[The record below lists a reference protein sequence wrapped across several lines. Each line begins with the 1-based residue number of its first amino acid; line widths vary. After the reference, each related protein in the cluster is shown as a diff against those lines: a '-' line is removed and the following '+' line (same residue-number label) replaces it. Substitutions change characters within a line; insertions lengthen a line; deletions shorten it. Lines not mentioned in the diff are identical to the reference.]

1 MEEGRS
7 MKDSLWQTNI
17 YLVFYS
23 PYHCLTPLLC
33 PLGLGCVCVCV
44 DGGSENR
51 AGHLLPPGLLQDR
64 HHNCLLPGMMVR
76 SKALMCCLASF
87 KLQSEE
93 PDVNSHSRVCLSVYY
108 NQNPKSAAQRLGFK
122 DEKRKWKKTNGQRGN
137 DLETE
142 NLSSLWGSSVTNE
155 MWKP

>member
-1 MEEGRS
+1 

-76 SKALMCCLASF
+76 SKALMCCLGA
-87 KLQSEE
+87 
-93 PDVNSHSRVCLSVYY
+93 
-108 NQNPKSAAQRLGFK
+108 
-122 DEKRKWKKTNGQRGN
+122 
-137 DLETE
+137 
-142 NLSSLWGSSVTNE
+142 
-155 MWKP
+155 